1 MPSIVALDLAPFASL
16 TDPIATEKVISGA
29 PRAGLRSAFENEAK
43 GFYVG
48 TWGSE
53 VGAWRVAYDEDELCV
68 ILEGRVR
75 LTEEGGESR
84 EFGPGAAFVVP
95 AGFSGVWETLE
106 PLRKI
111 YAIVG

>member
-1 MPSIVALDLAPFASL
+1 MPSIVALDLAPFAAL
-16 TDPIATEKVISGA
+16 TDPIAPEKVISGA
-29 PRAGLRSAFENEAK
+29 PRTGLRSAFENEAK
-43 GFYVG
+43 GFYAG

>member
-1 MPSIVALDLAPFASL
+1 MPSIVALDLAPFAAL
-16 TDPIATEKVISGA
+16 ADPIATEKVISGA
-29 PRAGLRSAFENEAK
+29 PRTGFRSAFENEAK
-43 GFYVG
+43 GFFVG

-53 VGAWRVAYDEDELCV
+53 VGTWRVAYDEDELCV

-75 LTEEGGESR
+75 LTEEGGDSR
-84 EFGPGAAFVVP
+84 EFGPGTAFVVP
-95 AGFSGVWETLE
+95 AGFRGVWETLE